1 MEKAVLKIDLK
12 TLNKFVDNFDTSYE
26 RIKEQCKDD
35 SLKMTEIIFT
45 HHGIVELYS
54 WLISN
59 AKYVIETGDED
70 EVQ

>member
-12 TLNKFVDNFDTSYE
+12 TLNKFVDSFDTSYE

-35 SLKMTEIIFT
+35 SLKMTELIFT
-45 HHGIVELYS
+45 NRGIVELYS

-59 AKYVIETGDED
+59 AKFIIETGDED
-70 EVQ
+70 EIQ